1 MILSSWQI
9 IFIILFILPTLSWS
23 QAEATEAQALLKWKN
38 SFDNQSQT
46 LLSTW
51 KNTTNPCNNWQGIT
65 CDKKSNSISTI
76 NLENLGLKGNLSK
89 LDTLIL
95 SNNTKISGP
104 IPHSLW
110 NLSSLR
116 LIYFNNMSLSGSI
129 SDSIQNL
136 VNLDTLA
143 LDINHFSGSIPSTI
157 GKLKKLYSLYLGTNR
172 FSGSIPDSIGDLINL
187 EEFSVQENNLSGTIP
202 ASIGNLKWLNVF
214 EVATNKLHVG
224 HLPPKI
230 CSGGQLRYLNAD
242 HNRFSGPVPTSL
254 KHCDTVERIRLEG
267 NLIEG
272 DIAKD
277 FGVYPNLRY
286 LDLSDNKFHG
296 QISSN
301 WGKSLDLDTFKISN
315 NNVSGGIPLEL
326 TGLTKLGRLHISLNQ
341 LTGKLPKEL
350 GDVKSLVELKI
361 SDNHFT
367 DNIPTEIG
375 LLPILNELDLGGN
388 ELSGTIPKEVAKLPR
403 LRILNLS
410 RNKFIGSIPVQF
422 GSDLESLDLSGNFL
436 TGTIPITLDNLV
448 QLSMLNLSH
457 NRLSGTIPQNF
468 ERSLVF
474 VNISDNQLEGPL
486 PNIPAFLN
494 ASIES
499 FKNNKDL
506 CGNIAGLDPC
516 ATNHSRKSK
525 NVLRSVF
532 IALGALIFVLCMVGI
547 SMYILCRRQK
557 PKEESQTVE
566 EAQKGVLFSIWSH
579 DGKMM
584 FENIIEATENF
595 DDKYLIGV
603 GSQGNVY
610 KAELS
615 AGVVV
620 AVKKLHLVTDEE
632 MSTFSSKSF
641 KSEIETLAE
650 IKHRNIIKLIGF
662 CSHSKFSFLVYNFL
676 EGGSL
681 DHILNND
688 TQATA
693 FDWEKRVNVVKG
705 VANALSYLHHD
716 SLPPIIHR
724 DISSKNVLLNLD
736 YEAHVSDF
744 GIAKFL
750 KPGLHSWTQFAGTFG
765 YAAPELAQTM
775 EVNEKCDV
783 YSFGVLALEIIIGK
797 HPGDLIS
804 LFLSPSTRP
813 MANDM
818 LLIDVL
824 DQRPEQVMKPI
835 DEEVILITKL
845 AFACLSQN
853 PRSRPTMEQVS
864 KMLAAGKSPLEGTQ
878 LRTIRLGQLQ

>member
-1 MILSSWQI
+1 
-9 IFIILFILPTLSWS
+9 
-23 QAEATEAQALLKWKN
+23 
-38 SFDNQSQT
+38 
-46 LLSTW
+46 
-51 KNTTNPCNNWQGIT
+51 
-65 CDKKSNSISTI
+65 
-76 NLENLGLKGNLSK
+76 
-89 LDTLIL
+89 
-95 SNNTKISGP
+95 
-104 IPHSLW
+104 
-110 NLSSLR
+110 
-116 LIYFNNMSLSGSI
+116 
-129 SDSIQNL
+129 
-136 VNLDTLA
+136 
-143 LDINHFSGSIPSTI
+143 
-157 GKLKKLYSLYLGTNR
+157 
-172 FSGSIPDSIGDLINL
+172 
-187 EEFSVQENNLSGTIP
+187 
-202 ASIGNLKWLNVF
+202 
-214 EVATNKLHVG
+214 
-224 HLPPKI
+224 
-230 CSGGQLRYLNAD
+230 
-242 HNRFSGPVPTSL
+242 
-254 KHCDTVERIRLEG
+254 
-267 NLIEG
+267 
-272 DIAKD
+272 
-277 FGVYPNLRY
+277 
-286 LDLSDNKFHG
+286 
-296 QISSN
+296 
-301 WGKSLDLDTFKISN
+301 
-315 NNVSGGIPLEL
+315 
-326 TGLTKLGRLHISLNQ
+326 
-341 LTGKLPKEL
+341 
-350 GDVKSLVELKI
+350 
-361 SDNHFT
+361 
-367 DNIPTEIG
+367 
-375 LLPILNELDLGGN
+375 
-388 ELSGTIPKEVAKLPR
+388 
-403 LRILNLS
+403 LNLS

-468 ERSLVF
+468 GRNLVF

-506 CGNIAGLDPC
+506 CGNITGLDPC

-610 KAELS
+610 KAEAELS

-688 TQATA
+688 TQAA
-693 FDWEKRVNVVKG
+693 EFDWEKRVNVVKG

-750 KPGLHSWTQFAGTFG
+750 KPGLVSWTQFAGTFG
-765 YAAPELAQTM
+765 YAAP
-775 EVNEKCDV
+775 
-783 YSFGVLALEIIIGK
+783 G
-797 HPGDLIS
+797 
-804 LFLSPSTRP
+804 
-813 MANDM
+813 
-818 LLIDVL
+818 
-824 DQRPEQVMKPI
+824 
-835 DEEVILITKL
+835 
-845 AFACLSQN
+845 
-853 PRSRPTMEQVS
+853 
-864 KMLAAGKSPLEGTQ
+864 
-878 LRTIRLGQLQ
+878 